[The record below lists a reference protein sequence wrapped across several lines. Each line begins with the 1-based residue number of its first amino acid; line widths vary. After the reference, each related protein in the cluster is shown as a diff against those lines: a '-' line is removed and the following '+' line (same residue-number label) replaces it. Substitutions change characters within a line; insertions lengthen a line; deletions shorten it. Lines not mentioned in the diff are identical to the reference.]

1 MRIMNSFPSIDL
13 KEIYGILTIFLQ
25 YMYMGILH
33 MLPQIW
39 KVRIKLK
46 TKITVITFEY
56 VKKRNCA
63 NISTE
68 KFVNPI

>member
-1 MRIMNSFPSIDL
+1 M
-13 KEIYGILTIFLQ
+13 